1 MARNTKKT
9 EVMNDYDTSDRY
21 ENAHNTVI
29 KETIT
34 QDNSPILNKILVCLY
49 IIIALLAINVVIS
62 ALKGT
67 NWTLS
72 SGSGD
77 DNGNET
83 GTPTVNETAEY
94 DVSNFKTITPDEFV
108 EAYKGDKLQL
118 IYIGRE
124 NCGFCVK
131 FVPVLN
137 EAQKNYNFKTLY
149 LDINTANNSVNPE
162 GMNKIIELNEEFFT
176 GENTSYGITPMTLI
190 VKNGEIIDYQIGYSE
205 YSTLEALVSKHFDKK

>member
-34 QDNSPILNKILVCLY
+34 QDNSPILNKILICLY

-72 SGSGD
+72 SSSGD
-77 DNGNET
+77 DTGNET

-94 DVSNFKTITPDEFV
+94 DVSNFKTITPDEFLK
-108 EAYKGDKLQL
+108 AYKGDKPQL
-118 IYIGRE
+118 IYLGRE

-176 GENTSYGITPMTLI
+176 GENTRYGITPMTLI
-190 VKNGEIIDYQIGYSE
+190 VKNGEIVDYQIGYSE